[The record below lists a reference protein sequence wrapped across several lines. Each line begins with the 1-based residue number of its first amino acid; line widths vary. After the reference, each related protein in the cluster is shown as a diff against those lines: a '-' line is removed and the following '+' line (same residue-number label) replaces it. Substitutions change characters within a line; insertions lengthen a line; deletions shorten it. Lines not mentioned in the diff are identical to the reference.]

1 MAASSSGGG
10 GGGGV
15 AAAPSSV
22 ASKCYNAEC
31 KELRPDRPRKG
42 WRLRAGDFADL
53 CDRCGKGKDS
63 TDAWSIYEEGKFCEI
78 STQMHR
84 VGGVVNHVGRSGRG
98 EADGTIK
105 RVPAPQFGNTSLPEE
120 DGHTWRKYG
129 QKIILGSKFPR

>member
-53 CDRCGKGKDS
+53 CDRCGTES
-63 TDAWSIYEEGKFCEI
+63 FVELQANLCVPWFSSAWI
-78 STQMHR
+78 R
-84 VGGVVNHVGRSGRG
+84 
-98 EADGTIK
+98 
-105 RVPAPQFGNTSLPEE
+105 
-120 DGHTWRKYG
+120 
-129 QKIILGSKFPR
+129 